1 MSIPTHPQQA
11 LAACEQ
17 GAMCI
22 DDRPGHA
29 VTLLRLRLAHL
40 HPEGWIDAIVTET
53 AADGTIGLR
62 RWSDGAPVHVWH
74 HTNRRDLLVPGS
86 VVSVHERYG
95 VLAAGEHRLNVAAR

>member
-1 MSIPTHPQQA
+1 MSHHAAQQQA

-29 VTLLRLRLAHL
+29 VTLMRLRLAHL
-40 HPEGWIDAIVTET
+40 HPEGWVDAVVTDVEH
-53 AADGTIGLR
+53 DGTVVLR
-62 RWSDGAPVHVWH
+62 RWTDGAEVRVWH

>member
-1 MSIPTHPQQA
+1 MTHRTHPQQA

-40 HPEGWIDAIVTET
+40 HPEGWTDAIVEDVATDGT
-53 AADGTIGLR
+53 IALRRWADGTT
-62 RWSDGAPVHVWH
+62 AHVWH
-74 HTNRRDLLVPGS
+74 HVDRHDLLVPGS

-95 VLAAGEHRLNVAAR
+95 VLAAGEHRLNVAPR

>member
-1 MSIPTHPQQA
+1 MAHRTHTQQA
-11 LAACEQ
+11 LAACER

-40 HPEGWIDAIVTET
+40 QPEGWVDAIVTGVT
-53 AADGTIGLR
+53 TDGTIELR
-62 RWSDGAPVHVWH
+62 RWSDGAAVRVWH
-74 HTNRRDLLVPGS
+74 HVARHDLLVSGS

-95 VLAAGEHRLNVAAR
+95 VLAAGEHRLNVAPR

>member
-1 MSIPTHPQQA
+1 MTQHAAQQQA

-29 VTLLRLRLAHL
+29 VTLMRLRLAHL
-40 HPEGWIDAIVTET
+40 HPEGWVDAVVTDVERDGT
-53 AADGTIGLR
+53 VVLQRWADGTTIR
-62 RWSDGAPVHVWH
+62 VWH
-74 HTNRRDLLVPGS
+74 HTNRRDLLVAGS